1 MSGIKGWLNLSVF
14 LLSVA
19 VIAASVNVVAQGGP
33 FRARFDAT
41 KTRAYSLSEQTR
53 LMLQNLE
60 GDWTIALVMT
70 EAQTDRT
77 TRKQIDEV
85 LARFTKA
92 SPRVSLM
99 RVDPTDPRTLSEYEA
114 LLAQLRWRYRDLVD
128 RYDAALDTGVELF
141 RDAVGF
147 AEQQAAHIEWMV
159 QTLVGSVDDAAQ
171 EQVLAALAPLMQQA
185 RSLSLLA
192 EQGEEVLDAVS
203 KSRQFDDSSPIPDYD
218 AARSILARALAT
230 AANELDDT
238 SEEIRRWLSRAD
250 LPREI
255 RDQTEAVRNSS
266 VTMAQRLVAA
276 ADPLTHLPP
285 LELAS
290 IGRRLASGDAAVVL
304 SPKRAAVIP
313 SDQLFPKSNFKATAT
328 GDIAFDQRF
337 RGEQLISAAMRSL
350 LVERMPLVVFVH
362 AEERSLLRPH
372 ERQADLVGVAN
383 VLRASRFSVRE
394 WIVGQMEKPTGEP
407 GQPVVYI
414 VLPPSQRQGFEPSRQ
429 ERALIASVE
438 RLIAD
443 GEAIMLNVYP
453 SAIARFNQVD
463 PWAMLAEPFG
473 VRVDTARVIYESV
486 RTGTNET
493 QIQQGVALQEF
504 GSSHP
509 IGRAVSGQQAYF
521 SLPLRVEAGGRH
533 HVLASVPPSSS
544 RWLESNWSLDTR
556 SLPEPQPEQ
565 RLTEHAPIVV
575 AAERDHPD
583 RTRPGAPMQR
593 AIVVGS
599 GGWLLS
605 FIADLV
611 VGLGGDR
618 VALVNPGNAELL
630 LASVA
635 WLAGMDQLIAQSAAG
650 QEVSRLRN
658 VSDTASFMWRLLFIG
673 GVPGACLLLGAAVW
687 WRRQS

>member
-1 MSGIKGWLNLSVF
+1 MSNMRGWLNLSVF

-19 VIAASVNVVAQGGP
+19 VIAVSANVVAQGGSL
-33 FRARFDAT
+33 RARFDAT

-53 LMLQNLE
+53 LMLNELE
-60 GDWTIALVMT
+60 GDWAIALVMT

-99 RVDPTDPRTLSEYEA
+99 RIDPTDPRTLSEYET
-114 LLAQLRWRYRDLVD
+114 LLAQLRLRYRELVD
-128 RYDAALDTGVELF
+128 RYDASLNAGVALF
-141 RDAVGF
+141 RDAVGL
-147 AEQQAAHIEWMV
+147 AEQQAAQIEWMV
-159 QTLVGSVDDAAQ
+159 QQLVSSVDGAAQ
-171 EQVLAALAPLMQQA
+171 EQALAAVAPLMQQA

-192 EQGEEVLDAVS
+192 EQGEEILEAVA

-230 AANELDDT
+230 AANELDDM
-238 SEEIRRWLSRAD
+238 SEETRRWLARAD
-250 LPREI
+250 LPRDM
-255 RDQTEAVRNSS
+255 RDQTEAVRSS
-266 VTMAQRLVAA
+266 SIAMAQRLVGA

-290 IGRRLASGDAAVVL
+290 IGRRLATGDAAVVL

-313 SDQLFPKSNFKATAT
+313 ADQLFPKSNFKATAT

-350 LVERMPLVVFVH
+350 LVDRMPLVVFVH

-372 ERQADLVGVAN
+372 ERQADLVGVTS
-383 VLRASRFSVRE
+383 VLRASRFGVRE
-394 WIVGQMEKPTGEP
+394 WIVGQMEKPTGES

-438 RLIAD
+438 RLIAE
-443 GEAIMLNVYP
+443 GEAVMLNVYP

-463 PWAMLAEPFG
+463 PWATLAEPFG

-504 GSSHP
+504 GSTHP
-509 IGRAVSGQQAYF
+509 IGRAVNGQQAYF
-521 SLPLRVEAGGRH
+521 SLPLRIEAGGHH
-533 HVLASVPPSSS
+533 HVLAAVPPSAA

-565 RLTEHAPIVV
+565 RLGNPAPIAV
-575 AAERDHPD
+575 ATERNHPD
-583 RTRPGAPMQR
+583 LARVGVPMQR
-593 AIVVGS
+593 AIIVGS

-618 VALVNPGNAELL
+618 VALVNPGNAEFL

-635 WLAGMDQLIAQSAAG
+635 WLAGMDQLIAQTAAG
-650 QEVSRLRN
+650 QEVSRLRD
-658 VSDTASFMWRLLFIG
+658 VSDAASLLWRLLLIG
-673 GVPGACLLLGAAVW
+673 GVPGACLFLGAVVW